1 MKPKHIP
8 ALLSGKHVI
17 EMTFYVTD
25 SCNFACKHCFVIDE
39 LNKKM
44 KHLTVDEIRSIGPSV
59 APLQRV
65 SISGGE
71 PFIRKDIADVF
82 LAISETWDADI
93 ITTPSNGFY
102 VKSIAETL
110 RRFGEEG
117 KNRLRVMLSLNTHIE
132 ADYLSFIN
140 VPAKQAFTRW
150 KESLEA
156 ARAATKR
163 YPNLSMGVLTS
174 YNIWNQE
181 IFEDLVDFVLN
192 ELKVEDFSFGL
203 VRDGEKDGA
212 LNLERFKSIAK
223 QYYEERNKDGAFLSA
238 YREVLREY
246 MISYYQ
252 QPRMMTPCVSGKMRI
267 TMAPNGDVYPC
278 ETLGY
283 PAKGRDAWLIGNIR
297 DYGYDMRA
305 LMGSERALALH
316 KQIVDTQCHC
326 QDGCDMSVSL
336 MMNNKFRAQVAMR
349 AASKIISRPAARSV
363 SSKPAAEK
371 ASLDT

>member
-1 MKPKHIP
+1 MKAKHIP
-8 ALLSGKHVI
+8 ALLTGKHVI
-17 EMTFYVTD
+17 EMTYYVTD
-25 SCNFACKHCFVIDE
+25 ACNFACKHCFVIDE

-44 KHLTVDEIRSIGPSV
+44 KHLTPGEIRKIGPSL

-82 LAISETWDADI
+82 LTISEAWDADI
-93 ITTPSNGFY
+93 ITTPTNGFY
-102 VKSIAETL
+102 TKAIGETL
-110 RRFGEEG
+110 RRFGTEG

-132 ADYLSFIN
+132 KDYLSFIN

-150 KESLEA
+150 KESLEI
-156 ARAATKR
+156 ARSATKQ

-181 IFEDLVDFVLN
+181 IFPDLVDFVLT

-212 LNLERFKSIAK
+212 LDLETFKAIAK
-223 QYYEERNKDGAFLSA
+223 KYYEEKNKDGAFLSA

-246 MISYYQ
+246 MISYYE

-283 PAKGRDAWLIGNIR
+283 PAKSRDAWLVGNIR
-297 DYGYDMRA
+297 DYDYDMAA
-305 LMGSERALALH
+305 LMGSERARSLH
-316 KQIVDTQCHC
+316 ARIVETRCHC

-349 AASKIISRPAARSV
+349 TAKKMIFDRSRLAARS
-363 SSKPAAEK
+363 
-371 ASLDT
+371 